1 MKIKALIL
9 AGGNAT
15 RFGGGDKG
23 LAELAGKSLIAH
35 IIAALGPLELAI
47 SANGDP
53 ARFGA
58 FGLPVLPDG
67 EFAGCG
73 PLAGIAAGLAWA
85 HDCDALITVPCD
97 TPYLPA
103 DLATRLLPAP
113 AYAYAAGR
121 DHFLVASWPITSRA
135 PLLAILREGGSFKV
149 ERFTRAL
156 AARAVEFAGDGK
168 QFLNINRREDL
179 PDSSVDGLR

>member
-67 EFAGCG
+67 EFAGYG

-85 HDCDALITVPCD
+85 HDADALITVPCD

-103 DLATRLLPAP
+103 DLVDRLLPAP
-113 AYAYAAGR
+113 AYARAAAR
-121 DHFLVASWPITSRA
+121 DHFLVASWPPTSRA
-135 PLLAILREGGSFKV
+135 PLLSILREGGSLKV

-156 AARAVEFAGDGK
+156 AARAVEFEDDGK